1 LLLFCTFAARVLPA
15 FCASGASF
23 FYIAIGLLSELRGQS
38 HQPCEFTLVTNGDTS
53 VMKRCV
59 MCIYL
64 RGSNAAKFAANEL
77 AELLKAH
84 LNHIDS
90 PAKTSAVLLVGPGPF
105 GDNGEKR
112 GVLILETGD
121 IESANPW
128 VDADPMVK
136 AGRLAYELHP
146 WWTARQGS
154 FR

>member
-1 LLLFCTFAARVLPA
+1 MPYRFLLLALTIGAFAA
-15 FCASGASF
+15 
-23 FYIAIGLLSELRGQS
+23 LRGQT
-38 HQPCEFTLVTNGDTS
+38 PEPREFTMVTNGDTT
-53 VMKRCV
+53 VMKRYV

-77 AELLKAH
+77 ADLQKAH

-90 PAKTSAVLLVGPGPF
+90 LAKAGAVLVAGPF

-112 GVLILETGD
+112 GILILDAAD
-121 IESANPW
+121 IESARPW

>member
-1 LLLFCTFAARVLPA
+1 MLTIGSFMELLAQAPEPREYTM
-15 FCASGASF
+15 
-23 FYIAIGLLSELRGQS
+23 
-38 HQPCEFTLVTNGDTS
+38 VTNGGDTT
-53 VMKRCV
+53 VMKRYV

-77 AELLKAH
+77 ADLQKAH

-90 PAKTSAVLLVGPGPF
+90 LAKAGAVLVAGPF
-105 GDNGEKR
+105 GDNGDKR
-112 GVLILETGD
+112 GILILDAAD
-121 IESANPW
+121 IESARLW